1 MRAIR
6 IHRFGGPEVIELNDV
21 AAPEPKPGQV
31 LVKMAYAGV
40 NFSDIYRRGGDYAHS
55 PTYATPL
62 PYTLGVE
69 GSGTVAG
76 LGGGI
81 SGFAIGDRVAYTRNS
96 GSYAEYSVAPA
107 DRLAHVPDGVSL
119 EVAAASMT
127 HGMTAHYLSTE
138 FGLNRGDTALVHAG
152 AGGVGQ
158 MLIQLLKMRGVR
170 VIATVGTDAKAEI
183 ARKRGADDVIVYTK
197 ENFSERTRQL
207 TAGRGVDV
215 VFDSVGKDTLHGSL
229 NSLRRRGTCVL
240 FGHSSGLVKDFE
252 PMELAEAGSVLLT
265 RTHMEHF
272 VATPDEFARRANE
285 VMKWVADG
293 TLRVT
298 VQQVFDLAD
307 AGKAHAVLENRG
319 TVGKLLLK
327 IAA

>member
-40 NFSDIYRRGGDYAHS
+40 NFSDIYRRGGDYANS
-55 PTYATPL
+55 LTYATPL
-62 PYTLGVE
+62 PYILGVE
-69 GSGTVAG
+69 GSGTVAA
-76 LGGGI
+76 LGGGG
-81 SGFAIGDRVAYTRNS
+81 SGFAVGDRVAYTRNS

-119 EVAAASMT
+119 EVAAAIMT

-138 FGLNRGDTALVHAG
+138 FGLKNGDTALVHAG

-158 MLIQLLKMRGVR
+158 MLIQMLKMRGVR
-170 VIATVGTDAKAEI
+170 VIATVGTDAKADI
-183 ARKRGADDVIVYTK
+183 ARKRGADEVVVYTK

-229 NSLRRRGTCVL
+229 HSLRRRGTCVL
-240 FGHSSGLVKDFE
+240 FGHSSGLVKNFE